1 MSTQFRAASMVLPL
15 IRLLFVLSALLAAQ
29 AAQAV
34 SLLRDAGMERSLREL
49 ARPVLEA
56 AGLSTA
62 RVRILVVDDESL
74 NAFVINGD
82 AIFIHAGLLMRLGRA
97 EQLQAVIA
105 HEAAHIANGHIARRM
120 ANARAAG
127 RASALGMLLAGAA
140 AAAGADG
147 RAVAGIAVG
156 ASGSAQRLFFS
167 HTRAEE
173 ASADQSAIRY
183 LLRAGIDTRGKLEVI
198 DLFRGQEALSA
209 SWQDPYTRTHPLTSD
224 RYRAIQ
230 ALVGARG
237 ETPPDG
243 SSAYWFARAQG
254 VLSAFKR
261 APGWTLRRAT
271 GSGDVDTMRRAVAH
285 HRQADVARATA
296 EVARLVAARPND
308 PYYRDLQGQILLESR
323 QVTAAVEAYARAVAL
338 APNDALILGSYGR
351 ALLAQDT
358 ARANA
363 RALEVLI
370 RARGRDAQDARI
382 LRDLGLAYARAG
394 QNGMAA
400 LSGAE
405 RLALR
410 GRIAEAATLARR
422 AAGLLPTGSPGWQ
435 RAQDILRTAEL
446 SQ

>member
-1 MSTQFRAASMVLPL
+1 MPAASMVLPV
-15 IRLLFVLSALLAAQ
+15 IRILAVLACLLAAQ

-56 AGLSTA
+56 AGLSTG
-62 RVRILVVDDESL
+62 RVKILIVDDASL

-82 AIFIHAGLLMRLGRA
+82 AIYIHSGLLMRLGRA

-105 HEAAHIANGHIARRM
+105 HEAAHIANGHISRRM

-147 RAVAGIAVG
+147 RAVAGIAIG
-156 ASGSAQRLFFS
+156 SSGSAQRLFFS

-183 LLRAGIDTRGKLEVI
+183 MLRAGIDTRGKLELI
-198 DLFRGQEALSA
+198 DIFRGQEALSA
-209 SWQDPYTRTHPLTSD
+209 GRQDPYNRTHPLTSD

-230 ALVGARG
+230 ALVGASASG
-237 ETPPDG
+237 AAPADG
-243 SSAYWFARAQG
+243 TAAYYFARAQG

-271 GSGDVDTMRRAVAH
+271 GSSDVDMMRRAVAH
-285 HRQADVARATA
+285 HRQADTGRATA
-296 EVARLVAARPND
+296 EIARLVAARPND

-323 QVTAAVEAYARAVAL
+323 QVGAAVDAYARAVNL
-338 APNDALILGSYGR
+338 APNDPLILGAYGR

-358 ARANA
+358 AGSNA
-363 RALEVLI
+363 RALDVLI
-370 RARGRDAQDARI
+370 RARGRDARDARI
-382 LRDLGLAYARAG
+382 LRDLGLAYARAD
-394 QNGMAA
+394 NPGMAA

-410 GRIAEAATLARR
+410 GSIGEAATLARR
-422 AAGLLPTGSPGWQ
+422 AAGLLPTGSTGWQ
-435 RAQDILRTAEL
+435 RAQDIIRTAEL
-446 SQ
+446 SR